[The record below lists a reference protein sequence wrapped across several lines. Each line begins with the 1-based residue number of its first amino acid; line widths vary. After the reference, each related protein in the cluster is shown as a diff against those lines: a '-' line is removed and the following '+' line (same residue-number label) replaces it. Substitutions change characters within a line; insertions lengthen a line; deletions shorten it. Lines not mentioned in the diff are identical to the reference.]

1 MNTNF
6 RKPLPG
12 TKLDWFDARAAVDAI
27 RPGAWDALPYTARV
41 HAENIVRR
49 ADPARIDAYLGQLI
63 GRKRDLDFPWF
74 PARVVC
80 HDILGQTALVDLA
93 GLRDAIADQG
103 GDPAAVNPVVPVQL
117 IVDHSL
123 AVECGGYDPDAF
135 AKNRA
140 IEDRRNEDRFHFIDW
155 TKKAFRNVDVIPP
168 GNGIMHQINLE
179 KMSPVI
185 YVQRTDQ
192 SRGVAFPD
200 TCVGTDS
207 HTPHVDALGVIAVG
221 VGGLEAEN
229 VMLGRA
235 SWMRLPDIIGVELS
249 GKPQPGITATDVV
262 LALTEFLRKEK
273 VVGAYLEFRG
283 EGAAALTVGDRA
295 TISNMAPEYGATAAM
310 FFIDDNTLDYLRLT
324 GRSDE
329 QVALVENYAKTA
341 GLWADALKTAQYER
355 TLHFDLSSV
364 VRNMAGPS
372 NPHRRLP
379 VSELAARE
387 IANEAKLAAGKAEE
401 ANGLMP
407 DGAVIIAAITS
418 CTNTSNPRNVIA
430 AALLARNANARG
442 LVRKPWVKTSLAPG
456 SKAVQL
462 YLEEAGLLPELEKLG
477 FGIVAFACTTCNGMS
492 GALDPKIQQEII
504 DRDLYSTA
512 VLSGNRNFDGRI
524 HPYAKQAFL
533 ASPPLVIA
541 YAIAGTVRFDIEK
554 DVLGVDAQGNEVRL
568 KDIWPSDAEI
578 DAIVKSSVKPEQFR
592 KVYEPMFKL
601 AVDNGE
607 RAAPLYDW
615 RAMSTYIRRPPYWEG
630 ALAGERTLRGLR
642 PLAVLGDN
650 ITTDHLSPSN
660 AILRSSAAGEYLAKM
675 GLPEEDFNSYA
686 THRGDHLTAQ
696 RATFANPTLLN
707 EMVRGDDGMVKKGSL
722 ARVEP
727 EGKVMRMWEA
737 IEVYMDRKQP
747 LIIIAGA
754 DYGQGSSRDWAAK
767 GVRLAGVEAIA
778 AEGFERI
785 HRTNLIGM
793 GVLPLQF
800 QMGVNR
806 QTLGIDG
813 TETFDVV
820 GEREPGAMLNLL
832 IRRKHGEVIEVPVL
846 CRLDSDEEVSI
857 YEAGGVLQRFAQDF
871 LASNQA
877 A

>member
-1 MNTNF
+1 MNSAH

-12 TKLDWFDARAAVDAI
+12 TDLDYFDAQEAVEAI
-27 RPGAWDALPYTARV
+27 QPGAWATLPYTSRV

-49 ADPARIDAYLGQLI
+49 ADPAIIRDCLVQLI
-63 GRKRDLDFPWF
+63 ERKRERDFPWF
-74 PARVVC
+74 PARVAC

-93 GLRDAIADQG
+93 GLRDAIAKEG
-103 GDPAAVNPVVPVQL
+103 GDPAKVNPVVPVQL

-123 AVECGGYDPDAF
+123 AVECGGFDPEAF
-135 AKNRA
+135 RKNRE
-140 IEDRRNEDRFHFIDW
+140 IEERRNEDRFHFIEW
-155 TKKAFRNVDVIPP
+155 TKKAFANVDVIPA

-185 YVQRTDQ
+185 HADRSGD
-192 SRGVAFPD
+192 RGVAYPD

-207 HTPHVDALGVIAVG
+207 HTPHVDALGVIAIG

-235 SWMRLPDIIGVELS
+235 SWMRLPEIVGVKLT
-249 GKPQPGITATDVV
+249 GKRQPGITATDVV
-262 LALTEFLRKEK
+262 LALTEFLRKSK
-273 VVGAYLEFRG
+273 VVGAYLEFHG
-283 EGAAALTVGDRA
+283 EGAASLTLGDRA

-310 FFIDDNTLDYLRLT
+310 FAIDQQTLDYLTLT
-324 GRSDE
+324 GRTPE
-329 QVALVENYAKTA
+329 QVKLVETYAKTA
-341 GLWADALKTAQYER
+341 GLWADTLKDAVYER
-355 TLHFDLSSV
+355 NLEFDLSSV

-372 NPHRRLP
+372 NPHAR
-379 VSELAARE
+379 VATTDLAAKG
-387 IANEAKLAAGKAEE
+387 IAGKWSMPAAGE
-401 ANGLMP
+401 GTMP

-430 AALLARNANARG
+430 AGLLARNANRLG
-442 LVRKPWVKTSLAPG
+442 LARKPWVKSSLAPG
-456 SKAVQL
+456 SKAVEL
-462 YLEEAGLLPELEKLG
+462 YLKEAGLLPELEKLG

-504 DRDLYSTA
+504 DRDLYATA

-533 ASPPLVIA
+533 ASPPLVVA
-541 YAIAGTVRFDIEK
+541 YAIAGTVRFDIEN
-554 DVLGVDAQGNEVRL
+554 DVLTVVDGKEIRL
-568 KDIWPSDAEI
+568 KDIWPSDEEI
-578 DAIVKSSVKPEQFR
+578 DAIVKASVKPEMFR
-592 KVYEPMFKL
+592 AVYEPMFAIRRDDGS
-601 AVDNGE
+601 AVS
-607 RAAPLYDW
+607 PQYDW
-615 RAMSTYIRRPPYWEG
+615 RPQSTYIRRPPYWDTEGVG
-630 ALAGERTLRGLR
+630 ALAANPRSLKGMR
-642 PLAVLGDN
+642 PLAILPDN

-660 AILRSSAAGEYLAKM
+660 AILMNSAAGEYLHKM

-686 THRGDHLTAQ
+686 THRGDHLTAM
-696 RATFANPTLLN
+696 RATFANPTLKN
-707 EMVRGDDGMVKKGSL
+707 EMVRNADGSVRPGSL

-727 EGKVMRMWEA
+727 DGSVMRMWEA
-737 IEVYMDRKQP
+737 IETYIERKQP

-767 GVRLAGVEAIA
+767 GVRLAGVEVIA

-793 GVLPLQF
+793 GVLPLEF
-800 QMGVNR
+800 KPGTTR
-806 QTLGIDG
+806 LTLGLDG
-813 TETFDVV
+813 TETYDV
-820 GEREPGAMLNLL
+820 EGALKPRTDLTL
-832 IRRKHGEVIEVPVL
+832 VIRRRSGEVLRVPMT
-846 CRLDSDEEVSI
+846 CRLDTAEEVSV

-871 LASNQA
+871 LATQKA